1 MYVFPRFLIFLL
13 FIPVPGSS
21 QMLHEIWRT
30 DKVFHS
36 PESVLFDAETG
47 LIYVSN
53 INGSPAEKDGNGY
66 LSKLRQDGTVIQLQW
81 LTGLH
86 APKGMAVYN
95 HRLYVAD
102 IDTLVE
108 IDLQRGVIIKRH
120 HAPGAVFLNDVAA
133 ASDGSIYVSDSRIN
147 KIFRLKKDRFT
158 LWLEDSSFHRIN
170 GLYAEK
176 KYLYAGSS
184 LIQRNTG
191 HQRK

>member
-1 MYVFPRFLIFLL
+1 
-13 FIPVPGSS
+13 
-21 QMLHEIWRT
+21 
-30 DKVFHS
+30 
-36 PESVLFDAETG
+36 
-47 LIYVSN
+47 
-53 INGSPAEKDGNGY
+53 
-66 LSKLRQDGTVIQLQW
+66 
-81 LTGLH
+81 
-86 APKGMAVYN
+86 MAVYN

-108 IDLQRGVIIKRH
+108 IDLQRGVIIKSH

-184 LIQRNTG
+184 LIQRIHRASKKITVMDTDCGGIDGLEKDKKGNFIFSNWAGLICYSHNGNHSCLLDLRREKINTADITFVK
-191 HQRK
+191 QSNLLLVPTFLDNRVIAYMLE